1 MNTKSIDAAIF
12 VGMSCGMVAAWDVMS
27 QDVWM
32 SFTEI
37 NKAIFEKHGC
47 PMTFWFNTLAAM
59 EKRGVVERCCG
70 TKRGEVDL
78 WRLL

>member
-12 VGMSCGMVAAWDVMS
+12 VGMSRGMVAACNVMS
-27 QDVWM
+27 HDVWM
-32 SFTEI
+32 SFTQI
-37 NKAIFEKHGC
+37 NKAIVEKYDY

-59 EKRGVVERCCG
+59 EKRGVVERCCK